1 MTQTPLPESSRLTK
15 GNSSTDINK
24 HIKQDW
30 GDRNSGEPA
39 AQSGSFC
46 RFGNCDRKYSSTACF
61 STTTTKNQLTG
72 IKWLDFQ
79 HLHQSVLSSEMFC
92 CSRKKVFGWKDAWR
106 NWWNLRFVGHFNI
119 QVIIPS
125 EMYCKWTV
133 CLTFLSV
140 CSSPSVSQLA
150 TSTNAKIRL
159 FCWLPLPYFNS
170 RPFRDLLQN
179 ARIKLLPDQRCSVF
193 MRDFKDFH

>member
-1 MTQTPLPESSRLTK
+1 MAWFSASTSKCFVKWNVLLFTQK
-15 GNSSTDINK
+15 
-24 HIKQDW
+24 
-30 GDRNSGEPA
+30 
-39 AQSGSFC
+39 
-46 RFGNCDRKYSSTACF
+46 
-61 STTTTKNQLTG
+61 
-72 IKWLDFQ
+72 
-79 HLHQSVLSSEMFC
+79 SVWM
-92 CSRKKVFGWKDAWR
+92 KDAWR

-159 FCWLPLPYFNS
+159 FCWLPLPYFNG

-179 ARIKLLPDQRCSVF
+179 AWIKLLPDQRCRLQGLSLDCARCNKDCMQWF
-193 MRDFKDFH
+193 QLQFKTEEDCQDALQQHICCSPEH

>member
-1 MTQTPLPESSRLTK
+1 MGSLLHRVAVFAGLEIAIESIHQPLFFHNNNNNNKKPTNRNQMAWFSA
-15 GNSSTDINK
+15 STSKCFVKWNVLLF
-24 HIKQDW
+24 
-30 GDRNSGEPA
+30 
-39 AQSGSFC
+39 AQ
-46 RFGNCDRKYSSTACF
+46 K
-61 STTTTKNQLTG
+61 
-72 IKWLDFQ
+72 
-79 HLHQSVLSSEMFC
+79 SVWM
-92 CSRKKVFGWKDAWR
+92 KDAWR

-140 CSSPSVSQLA
+140 CSSPSTSQFA
-150 TSTNAKIRL
+150 TSTSAKIRL
-159 FCWLPLPYFNS
+159 FCWLPLPYFNG

-193 MRDFKDFH
+193 IESMQDFKDFTFIRLCSVQ